1 MNVFMHGTIAA
12 GFGVLK
18 SKFDKDVF
26 RYTVFVK
33 IIFLFRFYKIKFN

>member
-18 SKFDKDVF
+18 SKFDKDMAGPAV
-26 RYTVFVK
+26 
-33 IIFLFRFYKIKFN
+33 YKAYSMQEMG